1 MRVLLI
7 DEEAKE
13 KVAQVMSYARQHI
26 LPPRHR
32 YQSAGRPHCMVLAEE
47 LTQ

>member
-13 KVAQVMSYARQHI
+13 KVAQAMSYARQHI
-26 LPPRHR
+26 YHPGTDTKVPGDPTVWCWPR
-32 YQSAGRPHCMVLAEE
+32 S
-47 LTQ
+47 

>member
-13 KVAQVMSYARQHI
+13 KVAQAMSYARQHI
-26 LPPRHR
+26 YHHPGTDTKVPGDPTVWCWPR
-32 YQSAGRPHCMVLAEE
+32 S
-47 LTQ
+47 